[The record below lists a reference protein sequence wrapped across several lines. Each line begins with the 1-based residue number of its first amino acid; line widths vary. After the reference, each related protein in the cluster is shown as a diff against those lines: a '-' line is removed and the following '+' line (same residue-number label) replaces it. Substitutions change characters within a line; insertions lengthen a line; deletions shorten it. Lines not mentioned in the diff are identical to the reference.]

1 MLMLRTLNLLLRTL
15 ILLKCTCDKYL
26 AVAPVFGAPD
36 ESRDDLRHTALG
48 AFMGIRNQTL
58 HMRLQQGQEGIIKV
72 PEKALLQH
80 KTFL

>member
-1 MLMLRTLNLLLRTL
+1 MLMLKTQTL
-15 ILLKCTCDKYL
+15 IAPHACKYL

-48 AFMGIRNQTL
+48 ALVGIRYQTL
-58 HMRLQQGQEGIIKV
+58 HMRHQQGQEGIIKV

-80 KTFL
+80 NTFL